1 MIGFARSVTPD
12 ASTLRPGRL
21 LVGLLANTLFGWWR
35 ADHVIG
41 PYRRP
46 SHGLAIRES
55 NGHVEILPTSVYRY
69 RAARR
74 KAPERQRGPKCCG
87 S

>member
-46 SHGLAIRES
+46 SHGLAM
-55 NGHVEILPTSVYRY
+55 
-69 RAARR
+69 A
-74 KAPERQRGPKCCG
+74 
-87 S
+87 